1 MINRMLMV
9 LALLAACFA
18 ALCLGPLR
26 LGPLAL
32 LHGALTGEG
41 TAGLVL
47 GVIRGPRV
55 ACAVGAGAA
64 LGLSGLI
71 FQTLFR
77 NPLAA
82 PDLMGFTS
90 GASLAIVA
98 ATASGLLL
106 PMPLVAAA
114 GGLAAAALVF
124 LAAHRPGR
132 ATPPLTLVLVGLG
145 IGFLSSALT
154 SFVMTIL
161 PPNDA
166 ADAQR
171 WLTGS
176 LNARNW
182 DHAAQIWGALILLI
196 PLAVAALRALSALEL
211 GEDLAAGLGVAPGR
225 ARLGLAATGL
235 LLAAAAVM
243 VAGPVPF
250 VALMAA
256 PLGARLVA
264 VPRLAERMFAA
275 GVTGALV
282 LVLSDLAASAAVP
295 GVSLPAGVVTGLL
308 GAPYLMW
315 RLAREMRS
323 GGL

>member
-235 LLAAAAVM
+235 
-243 VAGPVPF
+243 
-250 VALMAA
+250 